1 MDRLKG
7 VDGFGIGNDLM
18 GAADRQAVGQSRAGQ
33 VIVDQGRLNPDL
45 TQADPDGDIFGP
57 VGHEQRHAVAAYQS
71 LIKRPMGKA
80 IAERVK
86 LGIGQDL
93 AFELHGRTRTILVDD
108 LFEIITEQIG
118 G

>member
-1 MDRLKG
+1 
-7 VDGFGIGNDLM
+7 
-18 GAADRQAVGQSRAGQ
+18 
-33 VIVDQGRLNPDL
+33 
-45 TQADPDGDIFGP
+45 
-57 VGHEQRHAVAAYQS
+57 
-71 LIKRPMGKA
+71 MGKA

-93 AFELHGRTRTILVDD
+93 AFELHGWTRTILVDD